1 MKYELIEKHFGPD
14 RVEYHVVFMDGRVI
28 KAKQIFHK
36 KEEAIRYMEKLE
48 KP

>member
-14 RVEYHVVFMDGRVI
+14 RVEYHVVFMDGKVI

-36 KEEAIRYMEKLE
+36 KEEAIRDMEKLE